1 MTEDQHISLGNGFG
15 FTPSF
20 PYGKLSLVLV
30 ISAAPIGSHIVLHRR
45 CMDELVFDTI
55 DGNFH
60 VHRQLPYETED
71 FGTSIISPF
80 LFLLLKPLDKLSPQ

>member
-20 PYGKLSLVLV
+20 PYGKLSLILV
-30 ISAAPIGSHIVLHRR
+30 ISAAPIGSHIVFHRR
-45 CMDELVFDTI
+45 CMDELVFDAI